1 MPASSLR
8 ALGQLQ
14 LDGLDFKREKPLLLL
29 SYLCLEGM
37 QARRRLA
44 QLFWPDAAN
53 AMNSLAVATAQL
65 RRAENTLIVANE
77 THLST
82 SVPCDVAAFRAAL
95 ELSKLS
101 EAAQIYQGPFLADL
115 GLADLAEELEEWVLT
130 TREALA
136 GMYRSALLK
145 EARRR
150 ASSSQVQAAAQLA
163 AQAYRVLGAA
173 PPSPALLSELHG
185 LLSAVDHPDV
195 ASIEQEARE
204 LKLPLL
210 TAQTTL
216 LGRRPELER
225 LTRLSVGETLWV
237 CGAVGLGKSSLLRAA
252 EALGGT
258 LLLGRSG
265 AAFQTLEPLRLRGA
279 SRLTPAA
286 PSTAEAWTALLGAH
300 RELVL
305 LDDWE
310 AADAESR
317 RVLLALAHS
326 HAGPPL
332 AISSRQRSPLGS
344 ESGMSELILGP
355 LPPQALGSELYAQ
368 TGGLPPLVQ
377 AARRGA
383 SRLEAVALLVAPL
396 TPRLRQLL
404 VCLAFQEEPDSQI
417 TGAALELGPEALA
430 EAQESL
436 GRTGWL
442 VEGQV
447 VARAALSEWLATQP
461 SLEAEVLML
470 LAPNVGAKQAL
481 PLYLRAH
488 QLTGSSS
495 LPGFQAALC
504 AEAQALL
511 KEGKESAA
519 LTLLTRHAQTPEARL
534 LQAWAL
540 HALGRHPEALKLL
553 DALPINSAVQAARA
567 RTLFRLG
574 QPLAAREAAQ
584 AALQGELTDRAHA
597 HTVLG
602 ALGLAAQEY
611 LQAKQSFARA
621 CGVFR
626 LLGDDRDALNALCLQ
641 AVAMTELTE
650 DTTSLTA
657 EILVLSAQHQHD
669 AQTLINVGWLLERQ
683 RQPERALELYRRAAI
698 WAQGAGQ
705 AQQAALAWNN
715 VGAIEQRLGHR
726 ALAQQAYRAAIE
738 QARRTGEVQTL
749 ALVLG
754 NLAELEESLPL
765 IEEAITLLRQ
775 SGQDDLV
782 AYFEEQRTAFM
793 ARSGG
798 S

>member
-1 MPASSLR
+1 VSASSLR
-8 ALGQLQ
+8 TLGPLQ
-14 LDGLDFKREKPLLLL
+14 LDGLNFKRDKPLLLL
-29 SYLCLEGM
+29 SYLCLEGR

-44 QLFWPDAAN
+44 QLFWPGAAN
-53 AMNSLAVATAQL
+53 AMNSLAVAVGQL
-65 RRAENTLIVANE
+65 RRAESDLIAASE
-77 THLST
+77 THLGT

-95 ELSKLS
+95 ERGKLL

-115 GLADLAEELEEWVLT
+115 GLSEVAEELEEWVLS

-145 EARRR
+145 EARRQ
-150 ASSSQVQAAAQLA
+150 ASSSQVHMAAQTA
-163 AQAYRVLGAA
+163 SQAYRVMGAA
-173 PPSPALLSELHG
+173 PAPPELLSELHE

-210 TAQTTL
+210 TSQTTL

-225 LTRLSVGETLWV
+225 ILRLKVGETLWV

-252 EALGGT
+252 EARGGT

-265 AAFQTLEPLRLRGA
+265 AAFQTLEPLRMGGA
-279 SRLTPAA
+279 SSLTPAA
-286 PSTAEAWTALLGAH
+286 PRTAEAWTALLGTH
-300 RELVL
+300 RELLL

-310 AADAESR
+310 AADVDSR

-344 ESGMSELILGP
+344 ESGLTELTLGP
-355 LPPQALGSELYAQ
+355 LPLQALGNELYAQ

-377 AARRGA
+377 AARHGEP
-383 SRLEAVALLVAPL
+383 RLDAVALLVAPL

-404 VCLAFQEEPDSQI
+404 VCLAFQEDPDSQI
-417 TGAALELGPEALA
+417 TGAALELGPETLA

-447 VARAALSEWLATQP
+447 VARSALSEWLATQP

-470 LAPNVGAKQAL
+470 LAPQLGARQAL

-495 LPGFQAALC
+495 LPGFQAAVC
-504 AEAQALL
+504 AEAKTLL
-511 KEGKESAA
+511 DQGQELAA

-534 LQAWAL
+534 LQAQAL
-540 HALGRHPEALKLL
+540 HALGRHPEALHLL
-553 DALPINSAVQAARA
+553 DALPITAAVQAARA

-584 AALQGELTDRAHA
+584 AALQGELTDRAQGHN
-597 HTVLG
+597 VLG
-602 ALGLAAQEY
+602 ALGLAAQDY
-611 LQAKQSFARA
+611 RQAKQSFTRA

-626 LLGDDRDALNALCLQ
+626 LLGDDRGALNALCMQ
-641 AVAMTELTE
+641 AVAMTELGEETA
-650 DTTSLTA
+650 TLTG
-657 EILVLSAQHQHD
+657 EIVVLSEQHQHD

-683 RQPERALELYRRAAI
+683 QQPEQALELYRRAAVR
-698 WAQGAGQ
+698 AQEMGQ

-715 VGAIEQRLGHR
+715 VGALEQRLEHKD
-726 ALAQQAYRAAIE
+726 LAQQAYQAAIE
-738 QARRTGEVQTL
+738 QARATGEVQTL

-765 IEEAITLLRQ
+765 LEEAIVLLRE

-782 AYFEEQRTAFM
+782 MYFETQRAALL
-793 ARSGG
+793 ARLG
-798 S
+798 